1 MLFSPQTSPTAVSNF
16 PSAHELV
23 KCFVADFVRAIAVID
38 FNTLGLKLPIG
49 LSFSLAKY
57 WWVQSTVCVIG
68 SG

>member
-1 MLFSPQTSPTAVSNF
+1 
-16 PSAHELV
+16 
-23 KCFVADFVRAIAVID
+23 VADFVRAIAVID